1 MSAAPRIEMY
11 YVYWQHHTST
21 LTTLNNRDHKPVCVH
36 CALLSMSRIADEKA
50 SGGEPGSTAVRLLSS
65 RGKPNIRIIWRLTVA
80 FKWHHD
86 MMLALPIL
94 AKFL

>member
-1 MSAAPRIEMY
+1 MFTVRFCPCLESLMR
-11 YVYWQHHTST
+11 
-21 LTTLNNRDHKPVCVH
+21 KP
-36 CALLSMSRIADEKA
+36 A
-50 SGGEPGSTAVRLLSS
+50 GENQAAVRLLSS